1 MCMQDRC
8 TLTAVLG
15 IVLAV
20 GLCSADKDIYVKKAQ
35 QLLETRNNLLHI
47 KDLVGALDGELE
59 RIQKKTC
66 AIGGGL
72 SHHCALQGLND
83 KMQVYDWLKS
93 GLSPGRR
100 RRSIAD
106 LFASSDQHVE
116 MKRRKSL
123 CSLKQTRAL
132 CDKLETIK
140 KSGAN
145 LKSQN
150 KDILSIIDI
159 DPLIRAIE
167 TLKNK
172 RSALN
177 ILRRLLEDLDEDLML
192 EQKRNCLFNLGGHCA
207 TEKAA
212 SVADQW
218 HYLNSAISPGRKRR
232 DTKEPARSSEKSLLS
247 EIAEGLQH

>member
-116 MKRRKSL
+116 MKR
-123 CSLKQTRAL
+123 
-132 CDKLETIK
+132 
-140 KSGAN
+140 
-145 LKSQN
+145 
-150 KDILSIIDI
+150 
-159 DPLIRAIE
+159 AIE